1 MADGTAKTERAPA
14 GSGARTP
21 RFTAILSPEDP
32 KRLRLIRES
41 RKNGPLQAM
50 INEANT
56 IHTPALR
63 DAALGHILKHRI
75 KYILQ
80 APVLMNM
87 NELPYQQ
94 NELRLFVPMISDP
107 VKREQMTARIAAI
120 PEEIKSKEKRS
131 KD

>member
-14 GSGARTP
+14 GSGSRTP

-32 KRLRLIRES
+32 KILRLIRES
-41 RKNGPLQAM
+41 RKNGPLQGM

-80 APVLMNM
+80 APVLMK
-87 NELPYQQ
+87 ELPYQQ
-94 NELRLFVPMISDP
+94 DELRIFVPMISDP
-107 VKREQMTARIAAI
+107 IKREQMRARIAGM
-120 PEEIKSKEKRS
+120 PNEKRS

>member
-41 RKNGPLQAM
+41 RKNGPLQGM
-50 INEANT
+50 VNDANA

-63 DAALGHILKHRI
+63 DAALGHIFKHRI

-80 APVLMNM
+80 APVLIR
-87 NELPYQQ
+87 ELHYQQ
-94 NELRLFVPMISDP
+94 DDLRAFVPMISNP
-107 VKREQMTARIAAI
+107 VKREQMMARIAAMS
-120 PEEIKSKEKRS
+120 EQKRS
-131 KD
+131 KN